1 MIGCLNQLLLTH
13 QFPEILR
20 SIEVWNKDELE
31 KLLRRCST
39 GDADAFT
46 KLYQLTSPRVYGL
59 LLRITKD
66 STEAET
72 QLQEVYEKIWRKAG
86 TFNFGSSNAAG
97 WIVITARNHA
107 IDNLRKKSIEPQMSF
122 ANDAFLADPRPNPES
137 ALIKSDE
144 ASRLNDCIE
153 ELKPERAA
161 AVRSVYLDGDTY
173 ATLARRA
180 GVPLNTMRTWLRRS
194 LISIRMCLER

>member
-1 MIGCLNQLLLTH
+1 
-13 QFPEILR
+13 
-20 SIEVWNKDELE
+20 
-31 KLLRRCST
+31 
-39 GDADAFT
+39 
-46 KLYQLTSPRVYGL
+46 
-59 LLRITKD
+59 
-66 STEAET
+66 
-72 QLQEVYEKIWRKAG
+72 
-86 TFNFGSSNAAG
+86 
-97 WIVITARNHA
+97 
-107 IDNLRKKSIEPQMSF
+107 MSF
-122 ANDAFLADPRPNPES
+122 ANDALLADPRPNPES